1 MRVFITGATG
11 YIGSALVRELVAAGH
26 EVTGLV
32 RSQEKAAAL
41 EELGGRPVLG
51 DLKQPDTWR
60 QAAAESDA
68 AVHAAFEYSAQTV
81 DADRTAV
88 ETLLDVA
95 RSSGTLRQVVYT
107 SGIWVLGA
115 SPGETYEDA
124 PTDHPAPLVAWRVG
138 HERQI
143 LDVDGDALA
152 TAVVRPGMVYGH
164 EGSLIAR
171 YFETA
176 EKSGAA
182 DYVGDGQNHLPMIHV
197 DDLARFYRAVLEKKG
212 RGVFHAVDGV
222 PVRTIEVAEAA
233 SRAAG
238 KGGETRALS
247 PDDAR
252 KKVGGLVD
260 ALVLDQKILSRR
272 AEELGWKPQ
281 RCAFVEE
288 AERAYSEWKAST
300 GR

>member
-1 MRVFITGATG
+1 MRAFITGATG
-11 YIGSALVRELVAAGH
+11 FIGSALVRELVAAGH

-32 RSQEKAAAL
+32 RSQEKATAL
-41 EELGGRPVLG
+41 EKLGGRPVLG
-51 DLKQPDTWR
+51 DLKQPETWR
-60 QAAAESDA
+60 QAAAQSDA

-81 DADRTAV
+81 DADRTAIA
-88 ETLLDVA
+88 TLLEAA
-95 RSSGTLRQVVYT
+95 RSSATLRHVIYT
-107 SGIWVLGA
+107 SGIWVVGDTA
-115 SPGETYEDA
+115 GEVYEDA
-124 PTDHPAPLVAWRVG
+124 PTDHPAPLVAWRVE
-138 HERQI
+138 HERRV
-143 LDVDGDALA
+143 LEADGDQLA

-176 EKSGAA
+176 EKHGAA
-182 DYVGDGQNHLPMIHV
+182 EHVGDGQNHLPMIHV

-212 RGVFHAVDGV
+212 RGIFHAVDGV
-222 PVRTIEVAEAA
+222 PVRMIEVARAA
-233 SRAAG
+233 SEAAG
-238 KGGETRALS
+238 KRGEIRAVS

-281 RCAFVEE
+281 RGAFVEE
-288 AERAYSEWKAST
+288 AGRSYEEWKASKAK
-300 GR
+300 